1 MEFFCSFLR
10 RHFAGKTVVASSN
23 VGCFLRLVQLERWP
37 SRSFLKRSIIRRAE
51 TVWLPSYY
59 FQMNGSSDVADDS
72 MQFSSQSK
80 FNGENIYDQMILIY
94 TQSEIM
100 FMFSD
105 VDECYNSPCMN
116 DASSCTNT
124 FGSYECNCASG
135 FTGRHCQI
143 GKLLP
148 RWLLGGVNIDLLPT

>member
-1 MEFFCSFLR
+1 
-10 RHFAGKTVVASSN
+10 
-23 VGCFLRLVQLERWP
+23 
-37 SRSFLKRSIIRRAE
+37 
-51 TVWLPSYY
+51 
-59 FQMNGSSDVADDS
+59 MNGSSDVADDS

-148 RWLLGGVNIDLLPT
+148 R